1 MNAYKV
7 MVASVVFFALFTG
20 ASNFQQSFYSGQGVE
35 SNSTG
40 EIQAEYDKLGDRIDN
55 LRSSV
60 RSVSSPETS
69 VLDSVVA
76 GLYLVPDFLSVILSP
91 ITILNTTID
100 AVAARYVFIPGFA
113 ATGLKTVIVAGVS
126 WSAFRLLIG
135 LRG

>member
-135 LRG
+135 LNG

>member
-1 MNAYKV
+1 MNSYKV
-7 MVASVVFFALFTG
+7 MIASLVFFGLFTG

>member
-7 MVASVVFFALFTG
+7 MIASVMFFALFTG
-20 ASNFQQSFYSGQGVE
+20 ASNFQQDFLDNQGVQ
-35 SNSTG
+35 SNTTG
-40 EIQAEYDKLGDRIDN
+40 AIQAEYDKLDGRIDS
-55 LRSSV
+55 LRSNV
-60 RSVSSPETS
+60 QAVSSPETS

-76 GLYLVPDFLSVILSP
+76 GLYLVPDFLGVILSP
-91 ITILNTTID
+91 ITILSTTID
-100 AVAARYVFIPGFA
+100 TIAARYVFIPGFA

>member
-7 MVASVVFFALFTG
+7 MVASLVFFALFTG